1 MRLQIKIHI
10 LLALLF
16 CMASCVLE
24 KEIYPVEPGG
34 ADQVSIELFTR
45 LRSYD
50 TPVSRAE
57 ALEDVVSKD
66 PWVLVFTDA
75 GDGIADNAVFAE
87 AAQANINVGN
97 KSYVLLK
104 PRSVTSW
111 ILILANPQ
119 EKFYIGNTPHDFS
132 IDNFKNL
139 FTGQRLANVTSQIS
153 AIPLNTVNEPPFVGK
168 TLPMS
173 YLYKAIGGINV
184 NTKIGTDDVPLEL
197 TRAVAKIVVKSNAT
211 DFTLSGVHSV
221 YNLNKNTVLHNLSG
235 SLATATNTLNYV
247 RSNTNQDFVS
257 ATTNVADPIYVY
269 ETKANSSVYTYM
281 IIRASYKG
289 VQYYYKMAIA
299 DGSLNYMDLKR
310 NHEYEF
316 TIVSANSPG
325 FATYGD
331 AMLSKPNNMNLEYE
345 VTITDISSYE
355 IKANSEYFLAVSNRL
370 CIIYDDTESSG
381 NQYMA
386 FTLTTNCTYATQFS
400 DKSNYLKVANGA
412 MTIVSPSP
420 ARIPSALDQN
430 SPVTINVIVKLPA
443 GSDDKSD
450 INIKLGNI
458 EQTVSIVRKPIIPA
472 AGAIVNYYTN
482 NSGVYDFEYYLLTA
496 KVDNSVN
503 VPWITMKNKYGVVS
517 ADPNSILVED
527 GVIDIN
533 VASTSSAR
541 NQVIYLT
548 TIQNP
553 DESQEDDKDMP
564 RRIKVYLYQR
574 GAFNNRKK

>member
-1 MRLQIKIHI
+1 MLFW
-10 LLALLF
+10 LLF
-16 CMASCVLE
+16 CMVSCVLE
-24 KEIYPVEPGG
+24 KEIYPVETEE

-75 GDGIADNAVFAE
+75 GDGIVDNAVFAE

-104 PRSVTSW
+104 PQSVTSW
-111 ILILANPQ
+111 ILIVANPQ
-119 EKFYIGNTPHDFS
+119 EKFYIGNMPYDFS
-132 IDNFKNL
+132 IANFKSL

-153 AIPLNTVNEPPFVGK
+153 VIPLNTVNEPPFVGK

-173 YLYKAIGGINV
+173 YLYKVTGGINV

-235 SLATATNTLNYV
+235 NLTMATTMLNYI
-247 RSNTNQDFVS
+247 RSNTNEDFVS
-257 ATTNVADPIYVY
+257 AVTNVADPIYVY
-269 ETKANSSVYTYM
+269 EAKANSNVYTYM
-281 IIRASYKG
+281 IIRAFYKG

-299 DGSLNYMDLKR
+299 DDDLNYMDIKR

-316 TIVSANSPG
+316 TILSANSPG
-325 FATYGD
+325 FATYSD
-331 AMLSKPNNMNLEYE
+331 AMLSKPNNMNLKYK

-370 CIIYDDTESSG
+370 CIIYDNTESSG
-381 NQYMA
+381 NQYVA
-386 FTLTTNCTYATQFS
+386 FTLTTDCTYAHQFS
-400 DKSNYLKVANGA
+400 DGSNYLKVANGA

-420 ARIPSALDQN
+420 ARIPSASNQN
-430 SPVTINVIVKLPA
+430 SPVTMNVIVKFPA
-443 GSDDKSD
+443 GSAANSS

-458 EQTVSIVRKPIIPA
+458 EQTISVIRKPIIPA
-472 AGAIVNYYTN
+472 AGMIVNYYTE
-482 NSGVYDFEYYLLTA
+482 NSGAYDFEYYLLTA

-548 TIQNP
+548 TIKNP
-553 DESQEDDKDMP
+553 KEPQDDNEDIP

-574 GAFNNRKK
+574 GS

>member
-1 MRLQIKIHI
+1 MRLQIKIYM
-10 LLALLF
+10 LFWLLF
-16 CMASCVLE
+16 CMVSCVLE
-24 KEIYPVEPGG
+24 KEIDPAEPKEEVG
-34 ADQVSIELFTR
+34 QVSIELFTR

-104 PRSVTSW
+104 PQSVTSW

-119 EKFYIGNTPHDFS
+119 EKFYRGNTPYDFS
-132 IDNFKNL
+132 VANFKNL
-139 FTGQRLANVTSQIS
+139 FTGQRLTDVTSQMS
-153 AIPLNTVNEPPFVGK
+153 AIPLNTVSEPPFVGK

-173 YLYKAIGGINV
+173 YLYKAIGGINL

-197 TRAVAKIVVKSNAT
+197 TRAVAKIVVKSNAAN
-211 DFTLSGVHSV
+211 FTLWGVHSV
-221 YNLNKNTVLHNLSG
+221 HNLNKNTVLHNLSG
-235 SLATATNTLNYV
+235 NLETAANMLSYI
-247 RSNTNQDFVS
+247 RSNTNEDFVS
-257 ATTNVADPIYVY
+257 ATTNVSDPIYVY
-269 ETKANSSVYTYM
+269 EAEANSSAYAYM

-289 VQYYYKMAIA
+289 VQYYYKMVIA
-299 DGSLNYMDLKR
+299 DGGLNYMDIKR

-331 AMLSKPNNMNLEYE
+331 AMLSKPNNMNLKYE

-370 CIIYDDTESSG
+370 CIIYDNTVSSG
-381 NQYMA
+381 NQYVA
-386 FTLTTNCTYATQFS
+386 FTLTTNCTYADQFS
-400 DKSNYLKVANGA
+400 NGSNYLKVASGG

-420 ARIPSALDQN
+420 ARIPSATNLA
-430 SPVTINVIVKLPA
+430 PLVTMNVIVKLPA
-443 GSDDKSD
+443 GSDDNSS

-472 AGAIVNYYTN
+472 AGAVINYYTE
-482 NSGVYDFEYYLLTA
+482 NSGTYDFEYYLLTA
-496 KVDNSVN
+496 KVDNSAN

-553 DESQEDDKDMP
+553 SEPQDDNEDMP
-564 RRIKVYLYQR
+564 RRIKVFLYQQ
-574 GAFNNRKK
+574 GS